1 MKFSLYIFFVT
12 ILLFACSKK
21 NTVDDRAFAK
31 VETMNGVY
39 IFIKS
44 KPAAP
49 YDFLGS
55 IELKWYEKLSK
66 LSDQNLTSAIKNI
79 TGIISFSDNLENTLS
94 EIKQKYP
101 SADGVIFDDEMN
113 RCEVVKFK

>member
-1 MKFSLYIFFVT
+1 M
-12 ILLFACSKK
+12 ILLLACSSK
-21 NTVDDRAFAK
+21 NNADDKAIGK
-31 VETMNGVY
+31 VETMNGIY

-44 KPAAP
+44 KPTAS

-79 TGIISFSDNLENTLS
+79 TGIVSFSDNLENTLL

-101 SADGVIFDDEMN
+101 SADGVIFDDDMN